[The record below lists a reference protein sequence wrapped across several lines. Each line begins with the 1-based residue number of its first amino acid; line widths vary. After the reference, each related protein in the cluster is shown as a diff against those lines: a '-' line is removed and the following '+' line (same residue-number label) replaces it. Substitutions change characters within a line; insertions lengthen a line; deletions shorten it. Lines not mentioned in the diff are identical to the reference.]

1 MGFWLAKGRE
11 TGKWWAGTGGYWPTV
26 EAGVDE
32 SERAAA
38 AAARAAW
45 LSTKQR

>member
-1 MGFWLAKGRE
+1 MPKGRG
-11 TGKWWAGTGGYWPTV
+11 TGKWWAGTGGYWPNV

-32 SERAAA
+32 SECA

-45 LSTKQR
+45 LLKKQIGDGS